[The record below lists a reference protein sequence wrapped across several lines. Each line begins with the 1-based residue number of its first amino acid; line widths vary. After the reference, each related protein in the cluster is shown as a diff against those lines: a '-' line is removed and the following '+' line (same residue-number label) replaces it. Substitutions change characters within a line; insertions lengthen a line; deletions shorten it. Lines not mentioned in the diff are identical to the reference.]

1 MLWEVDIFAVA
12 GEPDIIGR
20 ETLSGLSDAVVGV
33 AGEELSFVQKDLPPM
48 GKPFWLHN
56 PCDEVLFCDLTA
68 EAIENPPEPLC
79 AAVPIR
85 HQRWNLFGVCGDDP
99 VRLADGVAA
108 WRWQTDGY
116 ELCGENAILQPGE
129 AVWIFVE

>member
-1 MLWEVDIFAVA
+1 
-12 GEPDIIGR
+12 
-20 ETLSGLSDAVVGV
+20 
-33 AGEELSFVQKDLPPM
+33 M
-48 GKPFWLHN
+48 GKPFWLHK

-99 VRLADGVAA
+99 MRLADGVAA

-116 ELCGENAILQPGE
+116 ERCGENAILQPGE
-129 AVWIFVE
+129 AVWIFVISPLNVVVKETVPGNLSPALRNMLAMEFSAKSLSAKP